1 MASIQVV
8 EIRPLEY
15 EIEDLSYDVAGNIS
29 GGGAIIVEGA
39 QEFSFGAKFVNGE
52 LAEYFAMGT
61 LAEGATEINI
71 LFDFSPF
78 GEDQ

>member
-1 MASIQVV
+1 MASIQVL
-8 EIRPLEY
+8 ELRPLEF
-15 EIEDLSYDVAGNIS
+15 EVEDLSYDVAGNIS

-39 QEFSFGAKFVNGE
+39 QTFSFGAEFVDGV
-52 LAEYFAMGT
+52 LAKYFAMGT

-78 GEDQ
+78 GEDV